1 MELAVEIDW
10 VQIHKGPAGRGMPG
24 FSGLRPCFRLG
35 YDMDTERLCIFC
47 KCYDCIVTGKIIA
60 SSGNGKFGFHAILF
74 ADAVTIGIFPS
85 GIFQKL
91 FRFLDTVILERI
103 FAAPWSLRAGAEC
116 RCPAAA

>member
-1 MELAVEIDW
+1 MDAEGLGVFRKCHYCVIAGKVIAASGDGEFSFYAV
-10 VQIHKGPAGRGMPG
+10 
-24 FSGLRPCFRLG
+24 
-35 YDMDTERLCIFC
+35 
-47 KCYDCIVTGKIIA
+47 
-60 SSGNGKFGFHAILF
+60 LF
-74 ADAVTIGIFPS
+74 TNSVSVGIFPS

>member
-1 MELAVEIDW
+1 
-10 VQIHKGPAGRGMPG
+10 MPG